1 MTKKINVAIV
11 GVNNAVGEVILTL
24 LEERK
29 FPLGECFLVDDSETA
44 GNKLQLNGKYHTVRL
59 LEDFDFSSV
68 NLALFVVRDELSA
81 EYVPKAADAG
91 CVVIDSSSQFRQDA
105 DVPLVVAG
113 VNSETIDCY
122 RARNIIAMPA
132 PMTSI
137 MLMAIKPLYDAVG
150 ITRINVLACEAVSDL
165 GKDAVEE
172 LASQT
177 MALLSMQKVKQKVFA
192 QQIAF
197 NVLPQIGGTEN
208 DGSSA
213 EESKMHHE
221 SRKILADADI
231 LINPTVVQV
240 PVFFGHS
247 AALHIETRDKLDV
260 ATASK
265 LLKRTSGI
273 TVRGESKTA
282 GLPTA
287 VSHATGSDTVWV
299 SRIRADH
306 THPRGLNLWVVADNV
321 RRGVA
326 LNSVQIAEFLV
337 KESV

>member
-1 MTKKINVAIV
+1 MTKKVNVAIV
-11 GVNNAVGEVILTL
+11 GVNNVVGEAVLAL

-29 FPLGECFLVDDSETA
+29 FPLGECFLVDEFESA

-59 LEDFDFSSV
+59 LEDFDFSCV

-81 EYVPKAADAG
+81 EYAPKAADAG
-91 CVVIDSSSQFRQDA
+91 CVVIDSSPQFRQDA

-113 VNSETIDCY
+113 VNSETIDGY

-132 PMTSI
+132 PMISI
-137 MLMAIKPLYDAVG
+137 MLTALKPLYDAAG
-150 ITRINVLACEAVSDL
+150 IARINVLACEAVSDL
-165 GKDAVEE
+165 GKNAIEE

-177 MALLSMQKVKQKVFA
+177 MALLSMQKVKQEVFA

-197 NVLPQIGGTEN
+197 NVLPQIGRTEN
-208 DGSSA
+208 DGSSS
-213 EESKMHHE
+213 EESKMLHE

-247 AALHIETRDKLDV
+247 AALHIETREQLDV
-260 ATASK
+260 ETARK
-265 LLKRTSGI
+265 LLKQTSGI
-273 TVRGESKTA
+273 TVRSETKTA

-287 VSHATGSDTVWV
+287 VSHATGSDTLWV

-306 THPRGLNLWVVADNV
+306 THPHGLNLWVVADNV

-337 KESV
+337 KETL